1 MNKNKENK
9 LPLIDRSIVRMLT
22 GVKRIRAIMNAG
34 VGQAYDEGFRAGM
47 IQGAKTHGKKHANKV
62 RKALKKA
69 YEKPSVK
76 APSKKKN

>member
-1 MNKNKENK
+1 MNSNKNK

-69 YEKPSVK
+69 YEQPNVK
-76 APSKKKN
+76 TPSKKKN